1 MRQLHADCYY
11 FRPPTA
17 ADLDKLDMPAA
28 FRYFSRSFQN
38 PAEFTICFTGSLKVC
53 YVATYQGTACN
64 ACGPC
69 ISACATDLACTCRPH
84 SASIL
89 PPFRTL
95 QDSPSASVAASRC
108 GILTRKS
115 MWSQFGV

>member
-53 YVATYQGTACN
+53 YVAT
-64 ACGPC
+64 
-69 ISACATDLACTCRPH
+69 
-84 SASIL
+84 
-89 PPFRTL
+89 
-95 QDSPSASVAASRC
+95 
-108 GILTRKS
+108 
-115 MWSQFGV
+115 